1 MEKGTREQNIKRII
15 NMEDRIAQCNRCPS
29 LTRCIRKPS
38 LGKGDLEPQVLM
50 VFECEN
56 QFTLDL
62 EKVIHLR
69 DSIKKSFST
78 ERVYHTFM
86 VRCQPKACTSR
97 QNTNCFMTNKLLDR
111 ENICLLNSNLC
122 EGIPVKP
129 SSEEVMSCLPFLME
143 EIDVLKPDYVI
154 LFGQRVSEYVLKS
167 YGLFDAIEKDKVFEY
182 DKITFLITSEEKRF
196 TNDEAN
202 RLSQLTHSPALR

>member
-38 LGKGDLEPQVLM
+38 LGKGDLEPQVLL

-56 QFTLDL
+56 QFTSDLD
-62 EKVIHLR
+62 KVIQLR
-69 DSIKKSFST
+69 DSVKKNFST

-86 VRCQPKACTSR
+86 VRCQPKACASR
-97 QNTNCFMTNKLLDR
+97 QNTNCYMTNKLLDR
-111 ENICLLNSNLC
+111 ENICLLNNNLC

-129 SSEEVMSCLPFLME
+129 SSDEVMSCLPFLME
-143 EIDVLKPDYVI
+143 EIEVLKPDYVI
-154 LFGQRVSEYVLKS
+154 LFGQRVSEFVLKS
-167 YGLFDAIEKDKVFEY
+167 YGVFEQFESDKSFEY
-182 DKITFLITSEEKRF
+182 DDITFLITNEEKKF
-196 TNDEAN
+196 TSDEAA
-202 RLSQLTHSPALR
+202 RLSNLTQTTW

>member
-38 LGKGDLEPQVLM
+38 LGKGDLEPQVLL

-62 EKVIHLR
+62 DKVIHLR
-69 DSIKKSFST
+69 DSVKKNFST

-97 QNTNCFMTNKLLDR
+97 QNTNCYMTSKLLDR
-111 ENICLLNSNLC
+111 ENTCLLSNNQC

-129 SSEEVMSCLPFLME
+129 SSDEVMSCLPFLME
-143 EIDVLKPDYVI
+143 EIEVLKPDYVI
-154 LFGQRVSEYVLKS
+154 LFGQRVGEYVLKS
-167 YGLFDAIEKDKVFEY
+167 YGVFEQIEINKLY
-182 DKITFLITSEEKRF
+182 EHDNINFLTTGDEKVF
-196 TNDEAN
+196 TNDEASSLS
-202 RLSQLTHSPALR
+202 RLTKAW

>member
-38 LGKGDLEPQVLM
+38 LGKGDLEPQVLL

-56 QFTLDL
+56 QFTSDLD
-62 EKVIHLR
+62 KVIKLR
-69 DSIKKSFST
+69 DSVKNNFNT

-86 VRCQPKACTSR
+86 VRCQPKACASR
-97 QNTNCFMTNKLLDR
+97 QNTNCYMTNKLLDK
-111 ENICLLNSNLC
+111 ENICLLSNSLC

-129 SSEEVMSCLPFLME
+129 SSDEVMSCLPFLME
-143 EIDVLKPDYVI
+143 ELEVLKPDYVV

-167 YGLFDAIEKDKVFEY
+167 YGVFEQIERNKSFKY
-182 DKITFLITSEEKRF
+182 DDISFLITDEEKYF
-196 TNDEAN
+196 TSDEAA
-202 RLSQLTHSPALR
+202 RLSKMTHAAQ

>member
-38 LGKGDLEPQVLM
+38 LGKGDLEPQVLI

-62 EKVIHLR
+62 DKVIQLR
-69 DSIKKSFST
+69 DSVKKNFST

-86 VRCQPKACTSR
+86 VRCQPKACASR
-97 QNTNCFMTNKLLDR
+97 QNTNCYMTNKLLDK
-111 ENICLLNSNLC
+111 ENTCLLSTNQC

-129 SSEEVMSCLPFLME
+129 SSDEIMNCLPFLME
-143 EIDVLKPDYVI
+143 EIEVLKPDYVI

-167 YGLFDAIEKDKVFEY
+167 YGVFDNIEMNKTFEY
-182 DKITFLITSEEKRF
+182 DDIVFLTTGDEKRF
-196 TNDEAN
+196 TSEEAL
-202 RLSQLTHSPALR
+202 RLSSLTRTSW

>member
-38 LGKGDLEPQVLM
+38 LGKGDLEPQVLL

-62 EKVIHLR
+62 DKVIHLR
-69 DSIKKSFST
+69 DSVKKNFST

-97 QNTNCFMTNKLLDR
+97 QNTNCYMTSKLLDR
-111 ENICLLNSNLC
+111 ENTCLLSNSQC

-129 SSEEVMSCLPFLME
+129 SSDEVMSCLPFLME
-143 EIDVLKPDYVI
+143 EIEVLKPDYVI
-154 LFGQRVSEYVLKS
+154 LFGQRVGEYVLKS
-167 YGLFDAIEKDKVFEY
+167 YGVFDQVENNKRYEKDS
-182 DKITFLITSEEKRF
+182 INFLTTGDEKAF
-196 TNDEAN
+196 TNEEASALS
-202 RLSQLTHSPALR
+202 RLTKAW

>member
-38 LGKGDLEPQVLM
+38 LGKGDLEPQVLL

-62 EKVIHLR
+62 DKVIQLR
-69 DSIKKSFST
+69 DSVKKNFST

-97 QNTNCFMTNKLLDR
+97 QNTNCYMTSKLLDR
-111 ENICLLNSNLC
+111 ENTCLLSNNQC

-129 SSEEVMSCLPFLME
+129 SSDEVMSCLPFLME
-143 EIDVLKPDYVI
+143 EIEVLKPDYVI
-154 LFGQRVSEYVLKS
+154 LFGQRVGEYVLKS
-167 YGLFDAIEKDKVFEY
+167 YGVFEQVENNKLYEKDNISFLTTGEEKVF
-182 DKITFLITSEEKRF
+182 TNEE
-196 TNDEAN
+196 ASALS
-202 RLSQLTHSPALR
+202 RLKKAW

>member
-1 MEKGTREQNIKRII
+1 MEKGTRELNIKRII

-38 LGKGDLEPQVLM
+38 LGKGDLEPQVLL

-56 QFTLDL
+56 SFTLDL
-62 EKVIHLR
+62 DKVIQLR
-69 DSIKKSFST
+69 DSIKRGFST

-97 QNTNCFMTNKLLDR
+97 QNANCYMTNKLLDR
-111 ENICLLNSNLC
+111 ENICLLSSSLC

-129 SSEEVMSCLPFLME
+129 SSDEVMNCLPFLME
-143 EIDVLKPDYVI
+143 EIEVLKPDYVV
-154 LFGQRVSEYVLKS
+154 LFGQRVSEFVLKS
-167 YGLFDAIEKDKVFEY
+167 YGVFETIETQKVYEY
-182 DKITFLITSEEKRF
+182 DNITFLTTVEEKRF
-196 TNDEAN
+196 GADEAA
-202 RLSQLTHSPALR
+202 RISQLTHVTR

>member
-29 LTRCIRKPS
+29 LTRCIRKAS
-38 LGKGDLEPQVLM
+38 LGKGDLEPQVLI

-62 EKVIHLR
+62 DKVIQLR
-69 DSIKKSFST
+69 DSVKKNFST

-86 VRCQPKACTSR
+86 VRCQPKACASR
-97 QNTNCFMTNKLLDR
+97 QNTNCYMTNKLLDK
-111 ENICLLNSNLC
+111 ENNCLLSNNQC

-129 SSEEVMSCLPFLME
+129 ASDEIMNCLPFLME
-143 EIDVLKPDYVI
+143 EIEVLKPDYVV

-167 YGLFDAIEKDKVFEY
+167 YGVFDDIEMNKSFEY
-182 DKITFLITSEEKRF
+182 NDIIFLTTGDEKQFTSEE
-196 TNDEAN
+196 AV
-202 RLSQLTHSPALR
+202 RLSSLTRTSW

>member
-38 LGKGDLEPQVLM
+38 LGKGDLEPQVLI

-56 QFTLDL
+56 QFTSDLD
-62 EKVIHLR
+62 KVIQLR
-69 DSIKKSFST
+69 DSVKKNFST

-86 VRCQPKACTSR
+86 VRCQPKACASR
-97 QNTNCFMTNKLLDR
+97 QNTNCYMTNKLLDK
-111 ENICLLNSNLC
+111 ENVCLLSNNQC

-129 SSEEVMSCLPFLME
+129 SSDEVMSCLPFLME
-143 EIDVLKPDYVI
+143 EIEVLKPDYVL

-167 YGLFDAIEKDKVFEY
+167 YGVFNNIETNKAFKY
-182 DKITFLITSEEKRF
+182 DDITFLTTGDEKRF
-196 TNDEAN
+196 TSEEAV
-202 RLSQLTHSPALR
+202 RLSNLTHIC

>member
-38 LGKGDLEPQVLM
+38 LGKGDLEPQVLL

-62 EKVIHLR
+62 DKVIHLR
-69 DSIKKSFST
+69 DSVKKNFST

-97 QNTNCFMTNKLLDR
+97 QNTNCYMTSKLLDR
-111 ENICLLNSNLC
+111 ENTCLLSNNQC

-129 SSEEVMSCLPFLME
+129 SSDEVMSCLPFLME
-143 EIDVLKPDYVI
+143 EIEVLKPDYVI
-154 LFGQRVSEYVLKS
+154 LFGQRVGEYVLKS
-167 YGLFDAIEKDKVFEY
+167 YGVFEQIEINKLYEY
-182 DKITFLITSEEKRF
+182 DNINFLTTGDEKFF
-196 TNDEAN
+196 TNDEASSLS
-202 RLSQLTHSPALR
+202 RLTKAW

>member
-38 LGKGDLEPQVLM
+38 LGKGDLEPQVLL

-62 EKVIHLR
+62 DKVIQLR
-69 DSIKKSFST
+69 DSVKKNFST

-97 QNTNCFMTNKLLDR
+97 QNTNCYMTSKLLDR
-111 ENICLLNSNLC
+111 ENTCLLSNNQC

-129 SSEEVMSCLPFLME
+129 SSDEVMSCLPFLME
-143 EIDVLKPDYVI
+143 EIEVLKPDYVI
-154 LFGQRVSEYVLKS
+154 LFGQRVGEYVLKS
-167 YGLFDAIEKDKVFEY
+167 YGVFEQVENNKLYEKDNISFLTTGEEKVF
-182 DKITFLITSEEKRF
+182 TNEE
-196 TNDEAN
+196 ASA
-202 RLSQLTHSPALR
+202 LSKLKKAW